1 MYAFGVKKYDTFHLI
16 FTIRHLYSSSL
27 DDNPDEESRDCYN
40 QFLHIL
46 EDYDTE
52 NDYEENH
59 DHVSPVEFLKID
71 LKLFDRVF
79 DCVEPVIHGM
89 LCAAVRV

>member
-59 DHVSPVEFLKID
+59 DHVSPVRFSQNRFET
-71 LKLFDRVF
+71 V
-79 DCVEPVIHGM
+79 
-89 LCAAVRV
+89 